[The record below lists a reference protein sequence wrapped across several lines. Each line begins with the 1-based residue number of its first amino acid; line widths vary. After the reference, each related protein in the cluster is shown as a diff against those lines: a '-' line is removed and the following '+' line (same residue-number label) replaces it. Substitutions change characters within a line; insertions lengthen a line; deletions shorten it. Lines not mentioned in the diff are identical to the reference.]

1 MKRLAWLLLA
11 LSLPAWATIN
21 GVDSSRILI
30 PCTEG
35 QRMGEYPAGGAC
47 NPPAVVDYLENWS
60 QFIVGDG
67 YSKINTGTRI
77 TIVSPSK
84 TDSSTY
90 SFVTSPSR
98 DGNKSLL
105 IANDGTVVDAG
116 GVKHRAEVRYA
127 RNLTDFDTF
136 NIGEEYCIGYSL
148 RLSSTGWPDYNN
160 STSVFVGQL
169 ARDNPYLL
177 FNYQDDGDSDGYV
190 RANVQRKYGA
200 SASSPLT
207 QNFYYAKGV
216 DGNTSSAVGA
226 DGWKLDRWYDVVIN
240 IIHSPADASGTLKIY
255 VIDTSDATETVLANL
270 TGTQIGF
277 ADDISEPFWKMG
289 VYWGADTRST
299 TYRVHYGPMR
309 MKKGSGCKAVVT
321 PSGTPS

>member
-1 MKRLAWLLLA
+1 MKRIAWLLLA
-11 LSLPAWATIN
+11 ISLPAWATIN

-84 TDSSTY
+84 TDASTY

-116 GVKHRAEVRYA
+116 GAKHRAEVRYA
-127 RNLTDFDTF
+127 RNLADFDTF

-169 ARDNPYLL
+169 VQTNPYVLL
-177 FNYQDDGDSDGYV
+177 QYEDDGDSDGAV
-190 RANVQRKYGA
+190 RFGIQRKYGA
-200 SASSPLT
+200 SSSDPST
-207 QNFYYAKGV
+207 QNFYFVNGV
-216 DGNTSSAVGA
+216 EGNTTKDDGA
-226 DGWKLDRWYDVVIN
+226 DQWVLDRWYDIVIN
-240 IIHSPADASGTLKIY
+240 VIPSPADASGTLKVY
-255 VIDTSDATETVLANL
+255 VIDTTDDSETLAVNL
-270 TGTQIGF
+270 TNTQIGF
-277 ADDISEPFWKMG
+277 ADEVVEPFWKMG
-289 VYWGADTRST
+289 IYWGKDSRST
-299 TYRVHYGPMR
+299 TYRIYYGPMR
-309 MKKGSGCKAVVT
+309 MKKGSGCKDDVT